1 MSGNPAGQPRK
12 VFPKHL
18 RLYRFLS
25 AEFTLAVVLRIV
37 V

>member
-1 MSGNPAGQPRK
+1 MSGNPAGPLRE
-12 VFPKHL
+12 VFSEHL
-18 RLYRFLS
+18 SSYRFLN